1 MTASFAPAEP
11 RLAENPSRAFL
22 VALRQAPMPLELD
35 RIALL
40 SAPEGAPSPAAP
52 VAFRF
57 CLDEVPF
64 RARAERRDGRAAVT
78 LEGEL
83 GVMPFTI
90 ESAARRR
97 RLQRVVAA
105 ASRASGFGWAVD
117 GRQRILVTGETTL
130 DQPLTPAAVLTGI
143 VALLLR
149 LRPYLALVVAVAGE
163 E

>member
-1 MTASFAPAEP
+1 MTASSALADP
-11 RLAENPSRAFL
+11 RLAENPSHAFL
-22 VALRQAPMPLELD
+22 AALRDAPMPLELD
-35 RIALL
+35 RIPLL
-40 SAPEGAPSPAAP
+40 GAPEGAGAP

-64 RARAERRDGRAAVT
+64 RARAERRDGRLAVT

-97 RLQRVVAA
+97 RLRRVVVA
-105 ASRASGFGWAVD
+105 ASRASGFGWTVD
-117 GRQRILVTGETTL
+117 GRQRILVTGETLL
-130 DQPLTPAAVLTGI
+130 DQPLTPAAVLTG
-143 VALLLR
+143 VVTLLLR

-163 E
+163 A